1 VSQDTMSASQQPNPA
16 MPASRVSALD
26 RQIDEMYTPQSFL
39 QRAAAS
45 MVQARYP
52 VVAVVFLALIALC
65 AIFATH
71 LAPKDPNRVEIFLT
85 LKPPLSTN
93 REGDIEHVLGTDSTG
108 RDVLSRVI
116 YGARISFFVG
126 LAAVGLGG
134 GAGTIL
140 GLTAGYLGGRVDDL
154 IMRLADIQ
162 LAYPFILFAIMMLT
176 ILGEG
181 VLNLILVLGIGQ
193 WVTYARIARAETL
206 VQREREYVE
215 AVRALGATEWRIMF
229 RTILPNILTPLIVI
243 ASFNVA
249 GVILSEAS
257 LSFLGLGVPESVPT
271 WGAMLANSRNQLLS
285 GSWWLAVFPGLA
297 IMFTVVSLNILG
309 DWMRDFLD
317 PRLRGSGQ
325 GL

>member
-1 VSQDTMSASQQPNPA
+1 
-16 MPASRVSALD
+16 
-26 RQIDEMYTPQSFL
+26 
-39 QRAAAS
+39 
-45 MVQARYP
+45 MVQSRYP
-52 VVAVVFLALIALC
+52 VIAVIFISLITLC
-65 AIFATH
+65 AIFAPQ
-71 LAPKDPNRVEIFLT
+71 LAPKDPNRVEIFSV
-85 LKPPLSTN
+85 LKPPFSYNSDGELES
-93 REGDIEHVLGTDSTG
+93 ILGTDSTG
-108 RDVLSRVI
+108 RDVLSRAI
-116 YGARISFFVG
+116 FGARISFFVG

-134 GAGTIL
+134 GAGTFL
-140 GLTAGYLGGRVDDL
+140 GLTAGYLGGRVDDI
-154 IMRLADIQ
+154 IMRIADIQ

-181 VLNLILVLGIGQ
+181 VLNLVLVLGIGQ
-193 WVTYARIARAETL
+193 WVTYARIGRAETL

-249 GVILSEAS
+249 GVILAEAS

-271 WGAMLANSRNQLLS
+271 WGAMLADSRNQLLS
-285 GSWWLAVFPGLA
+285 GSWWLAVFPGIA
-297 IMFTVVSLNILG
+297 IMLTVVSLNILG
-309 DWMRDFLD
+309 DWTRDFLD

>member
-1 VSQDTMSASQQPNPA
+1 MSK
-16 MPASRVSALD
+16 SRISALD
-26 RQIDEMYTPQSFL
+26 HQIDEMYTPPSFAR
-39 QRAAAS
+39 RAFAS
-45 MVQARYP
+45 MLQARYP
-52 VVAVVFLALIALC
+52 LIAVFLISLIVLC
-65 AIFATH
+65 AIFAPQ
-71 LAPKDPNRVEIFLT
+71 LAPKDPNRVEIFAV
-85 LKPPLSTN
+85 LKPPLSIN
-93 REGDIEHVLGTDSTG
+93 QEGELEYVLGTDSTG
-108 RDVLSRVI
+108 RDVLSRAI

-126 LAAVGLGG
+126 LVAVGLGG

-140 GLTAGYLGGRVDDL
+140 GLTAGYLGGRVDDV

-162 LAYPFILFAIMMLT
+162 LAYPFILFAIMILT

-181 VLNLILVLGIGQ
+181 VLNLVLVLGVGQ

-206 VQREREYVE
+206 VQREREFVE

-249 GVILSEAS
+249 GVILAEAS

-271 WGAMLANSRNQLLS
+271 WGAMLADSRNQLLS
-285 GSWWLAVFPGLA
+285 GSWWLAVFPGVA

>member
-1 VSQDTMSASQQPNPA
+1 MSAPPDSTPTTTD
-16 MPASRVSALD
+16 SRVSALAY
-26 RQIDEMYTPQSFL
+26 QVDEMYTPQSFGR
-39 QRAAAS
+39 RAVTSMAA
-45 MVQARYP
+45 ARYP
-52 VVAVVFLALIALC
+52 VFAVIVLTLIALC
-65 AIFATH
+65 AAFAPQ
-71 LAPKDPNRVEIFLT
+71 LAPKDPNRIEIFLT
-85 LKPPLSTN
+85 LKPPLSAN
-93 REGDIEHVLGTDSTG
+93 RDGDIEFVLGSDSTG

-134 GAGTIL
+134 GSGTIL
-140 GLTAGYLGGRVDDL
+140 GLTAGYLGGRADEI
-154 IMRLADIQ
+154 IMRMADIQ
-162 LAYPFILFAIMMLT
+162 LAYPFILFAIMILT

-181 VLNLILVLGIGQ
+181 VLNLVLVLGIGQ

-249 GVILSEAS
+249 GVILAEAS

-285 GSWWLAVFPGLA
+285 GSWWLAVFPGVA
-297 IMFTVVSLNILG
+297 IMVTVVSLNILG

>member
-1 VSQDTMSASQQPNPA
+1 MSASQKPNPA
-16 MPASRVSALD
+16 TRKSRVSMLERQMDAL
-26 RQIDEMYTPQSFL
+26 YTPQSFV
-39 QRAAAS
+39 QRATSS
-45 MVQARYP
+45 MVKARYP
-52 VVAVVFLALIALC
+52 VVAVIFLTFIALC
-65 AIFATH
+65 AIFAPQ
-71 LAPKDPNRVEIFLT
+71 LAPKDPNRVDVFVT

-93 REGDIEHVLGTDSTG
+93 RQGEIEFVLGTDSAG
-108 RDVLSRVI
+108 RDVLSRVV

-126 LAAVGLGG
+126 LAAVSLGG
-134 GAGTIL
+134 GVGTLL
-140 GLTAGYLGGRVDDL
+140 GLTAGYLGGRTDDV

-181 VLNLILVLGIGQ
+181 VLNLVLVLGIGQ

-215 AVRALGATEWRIMF
+215 AVRALGATEWRIML

>member
-1 VSQDTMSASQQPNPA
+1 MSARQEHGPKPSE
-16 MPASRVSALD
+16 SRVPALD
-26 RQIDEMYTPQSFL
+26 AQLDALYQPQSFTR
-39 QRAAAS
+39 RAVAS
-45 MVQARYP
+45 MLQARYP
-52 VVAVVFLALIALC
+52 VAALLFLTLIALC
-65 AIFATH
+65 AAFAPQ
-71 LAPKDPNRVEIFLT
+71 LAPKDPNRIEIFDT
-85 LKPPLSTN
+85 LKPPLTYD
-93 REGDIEHVLGTDSTG
+93 RDGELEYVLGTDSTG

-134 GAGTIL
+134 GIGTIL
-140 GLTAGYLGGRVDDL
+140 GLTAGYLGGRTDDV

-162 LAYPFILFAIMMLT
+162 LAYPFILFAIMILT

-181 VLNLILVLGIGQ
+181 VLNLVLVLGIGQ

-206 VQREREYVE
+206 VQREREFVE

-285 GSWWLAVFPGLA
+285 GSWWLAIFPGLA
-297 IMFTVVSLNILG
+297 IMITVVSLNILG
-309 DWMRDFLD
+309 DWLRDFLD

>member
-1 VSQDTMSASQQPNPA
+1 MSEK
-16 MPASRVSALD
+16 RISALD
-26 RQIDEMYTPQSFL
+26 HQIDEMYTPQSFQ
-39 QRAAAS
+39 QRATSS
-45 MVQARYP
+45 MVKARYP
-52 VVAVVFLALIALC
+52 VVAVVFLMLIALC
-65 AIFATH
+65 AIFASQ
-71 LAPKDPNRVEIFLT
+71 LAPKDPNRIEIFVT

-93 REGDIEHVLGTDSTG
+93 REGEIEHVLGTDSSG

-116 YGARISFFVG
+116 FGARISFFVG

-181 VLNLILVLGIGQ
+181 VLNLVLVLGIGQ

-206 VQREREYVE
+206 VQREREFVE

-249 GVILSEAS
+249 GVILAEAS

-285 GSWWLAVFPGLA
+285 GSWWLAVFPGIA
-297 IMFTVVSLNILG
+297 IMLTVVSLNILG

>member
-1 VSQDTMSASQQPNPA
+1 MSASQQPKPA
-16 MPASRVSALD
+16 MSKSRISTLD
-26 RQIDEMYTPQSFL
+26 HQIDEMYQPQSFF
-39 QRAAAS
+39 QRATSS
-45 MVQARYP
+45 MVKARYP
-52 VVAVVFLALIALC
+52 VVAVIFLALIALC
-65 AIFATH
+65 AILAPQ
-71 LAPKDPNRVEIFLT
+71 LAPKDPNRVEIFDT
-85 LKPPLSTN
+85 LKPPFSYD
-93 REGDIEHVLGTDSTG
+93 REGELEYVLGTDSTG
-108 RDVLSRVI
+108 RDVFSRVI

-134 GAGTIL
+134 GVGTIL

-181 VLNLILVLGIGQ
+181 VLNLVLVLGIGQ

-215 AVRALGATEWRIMF
+215 SVRALGATEWRIMF

-285 GSWWLAVFPGLA
+285 GSWWLAVFPGVA
-297 IMFTVVSLNILG
+297 IMLTVVSLNVLG

-317 PRLRGSGQ
+317 PRLRGSGG

>member
-1 VSQDTMSASQQPNPA
+1 
-16 MPASRVSALD
+16 
-26 RQIDEMYTPQSFL
+26 
-39 QRAAAS
+39 

-52 VVAVVFLALIALC
+52 VVAIIFLTLIALC
-65 AIFATH
+65 AVFATQ
-71 LAPKDPNRVEIFLT
+71 LAPKDPNRIEIFDT
-85 LKPPLSTN
+85 LEPPLTRN
-93 REGDIEHVLGTDSTG
+93 RQGEIEYILGTDSTG

-140 GLTAGYLGGRVDDL
+140 GLTAGYLGGRVDDI

-181 VLNLILVLGIGQ
+181 VLNLVLVLGIGQ

-206 VQREREYVE
+206 VQREREFVE

-309 DWMRDFLD
+309 DWLRDFLD

>member
-1 VSQDTMSASQQPNPA
+1 MSLPPDPNPSASLSGIA
-16 MPASRVSALD
+16 ALD
-26 RQIDEMYTPQSFL
+26 YQVAEMYTPPSFAR
-39 QRAAAS
+39 RALYS
-45 MVQARYP
+45 MLQARYP
-52 VVAVVFLALIALC
+52 LIAVFVLALIALC
-65 AIFATH
+65 AIFAPQ
-71 LAPKDPNRVEIFLT
+71 LAPKDPNRVEIFAV
-85 LKPPLSTN
+85 LKPPFSRN
-93 REGDIEHVLGTDSTG
+93 SQGQIVHVLGTDSSG
-108 RDVLSRVI
+108 RDVLSRAI

-134 GAGTIL
+134 SAGTIL
-140 GLTAGYLGGRVDDL
+140 GLTAGYLGGRVDDI
-154 IMRLADIQ
+154 IMRLADLQ
-162 LAYPFILFAIMMLT
+162 LAYPFILFAIMILT

-181 VLNLILVLGIGQ
+181 ILNLVLVLGVGQ

-215 AVRALGATEWRIMF
+215 SVRALGASEWRIMF
-229 RTILPNILTPLIVI
+229 RTILPNTLTPLIVI

-249 GVILSEAS
+249 GVILAEAS

-271 WGAMLANSRNQLLS
+271 WGAMLADSRIQLLS
-285 GSWWLAVFPGLA
+285 GSWWLAVFPGVA
-297 IMFTVVSLNILG
+297 IMLTVLSINVLG

>member
-1 VSQDTMSASQQPNPA
+1 MSAPQKPNQA
-16 MPASRVSALD
+16 MTESRVSALD
-26 RQIDEMYTPQSFL
+26 RQLDEMYSPQSFV
-39 QRAAAS
+39 QRATSS
-45 MVQARYP
+45 MVKARYP
-52 VVAVVFLALIALC
+52 VVAVIFLTLIALC
-65 AIFATH
+65 AVLATQ
-71 LAPKDPNRVEIFLT
+71 LAPKDPNRVDVFVT
-85 LKPPLSTN
+85 LKPPLSMN
-93 REGDIEHVLGTDSTG
+93 REGEIEFVLGTDSAG

-116 YGARISFFVG
+116 FGARISFFVG

-134 GAGTIL
+134 GVGTIL
-140 GLTAGYLGGRVDDL
+140 GLTAGYLGGRVDDV

-181 VLNLILVLGIGQ
+181 VLNLVLVLGIGQ

-215 AVRALGATEWRIMF
+215 AVRALGATEGRIML

>member
-1 VSQDTMSASQQPNPA
+1 MSASQKPKRA
-16 MPASRVSALD
+16 MSQSRVSTLE
-26 RQIDEMYTPQSFL
+26 RQMDELYTPQTFL
-39 QRAAAS
+39 QRATSS

-52 VVAVVFLALIALC
+52 VVAIIFLMLIALC
-65 AIFATH
+65 AILAPQ
-71 LAPKDPNRVEIFLT
+71 LAPKDPNRIEIFDT
-85 LKPPLSTN
+85 LKPPLFYN
-93 REGDIEHVLGTDSTG
+93 RAGEMEYILGTDSTG

-134 GAGTIL
+134 GVGTIL
-140 GLTAGYLGGRVDDL
+140 GLTAGYLGGRVDDI

-181 VLNLILVLGIGQ
+181 VLNLVLVLGIGQ

-206 VQREREYVE
+206 VQREREFVE

-297 IMFTVVSLNILG
+297 IMFTVVSLNVLG

>member
-1 VSQDTMSASQQPNPA
+1 
-16 MPASRVSALD
+16 MPKCRVSSLE
-26 RQIDEMYTPQSFL
+26 RQFDQMYEPQSFL
-39 QRAAAS
+39 KRATTS
-45 MVQARYP
+45 MVKARYP
-52 VVAVVFLALIALC
+52 VVAIIFLILIALC
-65 AIFATH
+65 AVFAPQ
-71 LAPKDPNRVEIFLT
+71 LAPKDPNRIEIFDT
-85 LKPPLSTN
+85 LKPPFSVN
-93 REGDIEHVLGTDSTG
+93 REGEIEYILGTDSSG
-108 RDVLSRVI
+108 RDVLSRLV

-134 GAGTIL
+134 GVGTIL

-181 VLNLILVLGIGQ
+181 VLNLVLVLGIGQ
-193 WVTYARIARAETL
+193 RVTYARIARAETL
-206 VQREREYVE
+206 VQREREFVE

-229 RTILPNILTPLIVI
+229 RTIFPNILTPLIVI

-271 WGAMLANSRNQLLS
+271 WGAMLANSRNQMLS

-309 DWMRDFLD
+309 DWTRDFLD

>member
-1 VSQDTMSASQQPNPA
+1 MSAPQKPKRAMSQ
-16 MPASRVSALD
+16 SRVSTLE
-26 RQIDEMYTPQSFL
+26 RQMDELYTPQTFL
-39 QRAAAS
+39 QRATSS

-52 VVAVVFLALIALC
+52 VVAIIFLTLIALC
-65 AIFATH
+65 AIFATQ
-71 LAPKDPNRVEIFLT
+71 LAPKDPNRIEIFDT
-85 LKPPLSTN
+85 LKPPLSAN
-93 REGDIEHVLGTDSTG
+93 REGEIEYILGTDSSG
-108 RDVLSRVI
+108 RDVLSRVV

-126 LAAVGLGG
+126 LAAVGFGG

-140 GLTAGYLGGRVDDL
+140 GLTAGYLGGRVDDF

-162 LAYPFILFAIMMLT
+162 LAYPFILFAIMILT

-181 VLNLILVLGIGQ
+181 VLNLVLVLGVGQ

-285 GSWWLAVFPGLA
+285 GSWWLAIFPGLA
-297 IMFTVVSLNILG
+297 IMFTVVSLNVLG

>member
-1 VSQDTMSASQQPNPA
+1 MSAAQQPDLA
-16 MPASRVSALD
+16 KSKIRVSTLE
-26 RQIDEMYTPQSFL
+26 RQFDEMYQPQPFL
-39 QRAAAS
+39 RRATSS

-52 VVAVVFLALIALC
+52 VFAVFILVLIALC
-65 AIFATH
+65 ALFATQ
-71 LAPKDPNRVEIFLT
+71 LAPKDPNRVEIFDT
-85 LKPPLSTN
+85 LKPPLSYN
-93 REGDIEHVLGTDSTG
+93 RDGELEYVLGTDSTG
-108 RDVLSRVI
+108 RDVFSRVI

-134 GAGTIL
+134 GTGTIL
-140 GLTAGYLGGRVDDL
+140 GLTAGYLGGRVDDV

-181 VLNLILVLGIGQ
+181 VLNLVLVLGIGQ

-215 AVRALGATEWRIMF
+215 SVRALGATEWRIMF

-285 GSWWLAVFPGLA
+285 GSWWLAVFPGVA
-297 IMFTVVSLNILG
+297 IMLTVVSLNVLG

-317 PRLRGSGQ
+317 PRLRGSGG

>member
-1 VSQDTMSASQQPNPA
+1 MSVLPDSNASTAVSRISAHGFE
-16 MPASRVSALD
+16 
-26 RQIDEMYTPQSFL
+26 IDEMYTPQSFL
-39 QRAAAS
+39 RRAVSS
-45 MVQARYP
+45 MAQARYP
-52 VVAVVFLALIALC
+52 VVAVIFLALIALC
-65 AIFATH
+65 AIFAPQ
-71 LAPKDPNRVEIFLT
+71 LAPKDPNRVEIFAV
-85 LKPPLSTN
+85 LKPPMSYN
-93 REGDIEHVLGTDSTG
+93 RQGELESVLGTDSTG
-108 RDVLSRVI
+108 RDVLSRAI
-116 YGARISFFVG
+116 FGARISFSVG
-126 LAAVGLGG
+126 LVAVALGG

-140 GLTAGYLGGRVDDL
+140 GTIAGFLGGRVDDI
-154 IMRLADIQ
+154 IMRLVDIQ
-162 LAYPFILFAIMMLT
+162 LAYPFILFAIMVLT

-181 VLNLILVLGIGQ
+181 VLNLIIVLGIGQ

-215 AVRALGATEWRIMF
+215 AVRALGATEWRIML

-249 GVILSEAS
+249 GVILAEAS

>member
-1 VSQDTMSASQQPNPA
+1 MSASQQPNPA

-45 MVQARYP
+45 MLQARYP

>member
-1 VSQDTMSASQQPNPA
+1 MSASQKPKPA
-16 MPASRVSALD
+16 TSESRISALD
-26 RQIDEMYTPQSFL
+26 FQVDEMYTPPSTAR
-39 QRAAAS
+39 RALSS
-45 MVQARYP
+45 MVKARYP
-52 VVAVVFLALIALC
+52 PFAVFVLALIALC
-65 AIFATH
+65 AIFAPQ
-71 LAPKDPNRVEIFLT
+71 LATKDPNRVEIFET
-85 LKPPLSTN
+85 LKPPLTYD
-93 REGDIEHVLGTDSTG
+93 RKGEFQFILGTDSTG

-134 GAGTIL
+134 GVGTIL

-162 LAYPFILFAIMMLT
+162 LAYPFILFAIMILT

-181 VLNLILVLGIGQ
+181 VLNLVLVLGVGQ

-206 VQREREYVE
+206 VQREREFVE

-285 GSWWLAVFPGLA
+285 GSWWLAVFPGIA
-297 IMFTVVSLNILG
+297 IMLTVVSLNILG

>member
-1 VSQDTMSASQQPNPA
+1 MSAPQKPKPA
-16 MPASRVSALD
+16 RADSRISALD
-26 RQIDEMYTPQSFL
+26 RQLDELYTPQSFL
-39 QRAAAS
+39 QRATSS

-52 VVAVVFLALIALC
+52 VVAIVFLALIAIC
-65 AIFATH
+65 ALIAPQ
-71 LAPKDPNRVEIFLT
+71 LAPKDPNRVEIFDT
-85 LKPPLSTN
+85 LKPPFTYN
-93 REGDIEHVLGTDSTG
+93 REGELEYILGTDSTG
-108 RDVLSRVI
+108 RDVLSRVV

-134 GAGTIL
+134 GVGTIL

-181 VLNLILVLGIGQ
+181 VLNLVLVLGIGQ

-206 VQREREYVE
+206 VQREREFVE
-215 AVRALGATEWRIMF
+215 AVRALGATEGRIML

-309 DWMRDFLD
+309 DWLRDFLD

>member
-1 VSQDTMSASQQPNPA
+1 MSSHPNPNPA
-16 MPASRVSALD
+16 PTAKRVSALD
-26 RQIDEMYTPQSFL
+26 FQIDELYTPQSFAR
-39 QRAAAS
+39 RAITS
-45 MVQARYP
+45 MTQARYP
-52 VVAVVFLALIALC
+52 VIAVIFLTLIALC
-65 AIFATH
+65 AIFASQ
-71 LAPKDPNRVEIFLT
+71 LAPKDPNRVEIFAV
-85 LKPPLSTN
+85 LKPPLSQN
-93 REGDIEHVLGTDSTG
+93 RQGELEHVLGTDSTG
-108 RDVLSRVI
+108 RDVLSRAI
-116 YGARISFFVG
+116 FGARISFFVG
-126 LAAVGLGG
+126 LAAVALGG

-140 GLTAGYLGGRVDDL
+140 GLTAGYLGGRVDDI

-162 LAYPFILFAIMMLT
+162 LAYPFILFAIMVLT

-181 VLNLILVLGIGQ
+181 VLNLIIVLGIGQ

-206 VQREREYVE
+206 VQREREFVE

-249 GVILSEAS
+249 GVILAEAS

-271 WGAMLANSRNQLLS
+271 WGAMLADSRNQLLS
-285 GSWWLAVFPGLA
+285 GSWWLAVFPGVA
-297 IMFTVVSLNILG
+297 IMLTVVSLNVLG

>member
-1 VSQDTMSASQQPNPA
+1 MSAWPDPKTAKSA
-16 MPASRVSALD
+16 GRVSSLD
-26 RQIDEMYTPQSFL
+26 FQMEEMYEPQTFL
-39 QRAAAS
+39 QRAITS
-45 MVQARYP
+45 MSRARYP
-52 VVAVVFLALIALC
+52 VVAIIFLTLIALC
-65 AIFATH
+65 AIFAAQ
-71 LAPKDPNRVEIFLT
+71 LAPKDPNRIEIFDT
-85 LKPPLSTN
+85 LKAPLSYD
-93 REGDIEHVLGTDSTG
+93 RDGELEYILGTDSTG
-108 RDVLSRVI
+108 RDVLSRVV

-140 GLTAGYLGGRVDDL
+140 GLTAGYLGGRVDDV

-162 LAYPFILFAIMMLT
+162 LAYPFILFAIMILT

-181 VLNLILVLGIGQ
+181 VLNLVLVLGVGQ

-215 AVRALGATEWRIMF
+215 AVRALGATERRIMF

-309 DWMRDFLD
+309 DWLRDFLD

>member
-1 VSQDTMSASQQPNPA
+1 MSASPDSNPA
-16 MPASRVSALD
+16 TSANRVSALD
-26 RQIDEMYTPQSFL
+26 YQIDEMYTPQSSAR
-39 QRAAAS
+39 RAASS
-45 MVQARYP
+45 MAQARYP
-52 VVAVVFLALIALC
+52 VVAVFFLSLIALC
-65 AIFATH
+65 AIFAPQ
-71 LAPKDPNRVEIFLT
+71 LAPKDPNRVEIFSV
-85 LKPPLSTN
+85 LKPPFSYN
-93 REGDIEHVLGTDSTG
+93 RDGELEHILGTDSTG
-108 RDVLSRVI
+108 RDVLSRAI
-116 YGARISFFVG
+116 FGARISFSVG
-126 LAAVGLGG
+126 LVAVALGG

-140 GLTAGYLGGRVDDL
+140 GIMAGYFGGRVDDI
-154 IMRLADIQ
+154 IMRLVDIQ
-162 LAYPFILFAIMMLT
+162 LAYPFILFAIMVLT

-181 VLNLILVLGIGQ
+181 VLNLIIVLGIGQ

-215 AVRALGATEWRIMF
+215 AVRALGATERRIIF

-249 GVILSEAS
+249 GVILAEAS

-271 WGAMLANSRNQLLS
+271 WGAMLADSRNQLLS
-285 GSWWLAVFPGLA
+285 GSWWLAVFPGIA
-297 IMFTVVSLNILG
+297 IMLTVVSLNILG

>member
-1 VSQDTMSASQQPNPA
+1 MSASGNPNSA
-16 MPASRVSALD
+16 MSTSRVSLLD
-26 RQIDEMYTPQSFL
+26 RQLDEMYTPQSFV
-39 QRAAAS
+39 QRAKTS
-45 MVQARYP
+45 MVKARYP
-52 VVAVVFLALIALC
+52 VIAIIFLTLIALC
-65 AIFATH
+65 AIFAPQ
-71 LAPKDPNRVEIFLT
+71 LAPKDPNRIEIFDT
-85 LKPPLSTN
+85 LKPPLSVN
-93 REGDIEHVLGTDSTG
+93 REGEIEYVLGTDSSG
-108 RDVLSRVI
+108 RDVLSRVV

-181 VLNLILVLGIGQ
+181 VLNLVLVLGIGQ

-206 VQREREYVE
+206 VQREREFVE

-229 RTILPNILTPLIVI
+229 RTIMPNILTPLIVI

-309 DWMRDFLD
+309 DWTRDFLD
-317 PRLRGSGQ
+317 PRLRGTGQ

>member
-1 VSQDTMSASQQPNPA
+1 MSAAQKPDPA
-16 MPASRVSALD
+16 MSSDRVSTLD
-26 RQIDEMYTPQSFL
+26 RQFDEMYTPPTFL
-39 QRAAAS
+39 RRATAS
-45 MVQARYP
+45 MLKARYP
-52 VVAVVFLALIALC
+52 VAAIVFLTLIALC
-65 AIFATH
+65 ALFATQ
-71 LAPKDPNRVEIFLT
+71 LAPKDPNRVEIFHT
-85 LKPPLSTN
+85 LKPPLTYD
-93 REGDIEHVLGTDSTG
+93 RDGELQWALGTDSTG

-134 GAGTIL
+134 GVGTIL
-140 GLTAGYLGGRVDDL
+140 GLTAGYLGGRVDDV

-162 LAYPFILFAIMMLT
+162 LAYPFILFAIMILT

-181 VLNLILVLGIGQ
+181 VLNLVLVLGIGQ

-206 VQREREYVE
+206 VQREREFVE

-309 DWMRDFLD
+309 DWLRDFLD

>member
-1 VSQDTMSASQQPNPA
+1 MNVSPDSNASTA
-16 MPASRVSALD
+16 VSRVSALD
-26 RQIDEMYTPQSFL
+26 FQIDEMYTPQSFAR
-39 QRAAAS
+39 RAASS

-52 VVAVVFLALIALC
+52 LVAVVFITLIVLC
-65 AIFATH
+65 ALFAPQ
-71 LAPKDPNRVEIFLT
+71 LAPKNPNRVEIFAV
-85 LKPPLSTN
+85 LKPPLSYN
-93 REGDIEHVLGTDSTG
+93 RDGELEHVLGTDSTG
-108 RDVLSRVI
+108 RDVLSRTI
-116 YGARISFFVG
+116 YGARISFSVG
-126 LAAVGLGG
+126 LVAVALGG

-140 GLTAGYLGGRVDDL
+140 GLMAGFLGGRVDDI
-154 IMRLADIQ
+154 IMRLVDIQ
-162 LAYPFILFAIMMLT
+162 LAYPFILFAIMVLT

-181 VLNLILVLGIGQ
+181 VLNLVIVLGIGQ
-193 WVTYARIARAETL
+193 WVTYARIARGETL
-206 VQREREYVE
+206 VQREREFVE
-215 AVRALGATEWRIMF
+215 AARALGATEWRIMF

-249 GVILSEAS
+249 GVILAEAS

-271 WGAMLANSRNQLLS
+271 WGAMLADSRNQLLS

-309 DWMRDFLD
+309 DWTRDFLD

>member
-1 VSQDTMSASQQPNPA
+1 MSAEKEPNPA
-16 MPASRVSALD
+16 KPKSRVPPLD
-26 RQIDEMYTPQSFL
+26 QMHAPQSFI
-39 QRAAAS
+39 QRATSS
-45 MVQARYP
+45 MVKARYP
-52 VVAVVFLALIALC
+52 VVAIFFLTLIALC
-65 AIFATH
+65 AVFAPQ
-71 LAPKDPNRVEIFLT
+71 LAPKDPNRVEIRLR
-85 LKPPLSTN
+85 LNPPLSYN
-93 REGDIEHVLGTDSTG
+93 EQGQLESVLGTDAAG
-108 RDVLSRVI
+108 RDVMSRLV

-126 LAAVGLGG
+126 LAAVSFGG

-181 VLNLILVLGIGQ
+181 VLNLVLVLGIGQ

-257 LSFLGLGVPESVPT
+257 LSFLGLGVPERVPT
-271 WGAMLANSRNQLLS
+271 WGAMLANSRTELLS
-285 GSWWLAVFPGLA
+285 GSWWLAAFPGLA

-309 DWMRDFLD
+309 DWMRDFMD

>member
-1 VSQDTMSASQQPNPA
+1 MSEK
-16 MPASRVSALD
+16 RISALD
-26 RQIDEMYTPQSFL
+26 HQIDEMYTPQSFQ
-39 QRAAAS
+39 QRATSS
-45 MVQARYP
+45 MVKARYP
-52 VVAVVFLALIALC
+52 VVAVVFLMLIALC
-65 AIFATH
+65 AIFASQ
-71 LAPKDPNRVEIFLT
+71 LAPKDPNRIEIFVT

-93 REGDIEHVLGTDSTG
+93 REGEIEHVLGTDSSG

-116 YGARISFFVG
+116 FGARISFFVG

-181 VLNLILVLGIGQ
+181 VLNLVLVLGIGQ

-206 VQREREYVE
+206 VQREREFVE

-249 GVILSEAS
+249 GVILAEAS

-285 GSWWLAVFPGLA
+285 GSWWLAVFPGVA
-297 IMFTVVSLNILG
+297 IMLTVVSLNILG

-325 GL
+325 GM

>member
-1 VSQDTMSASQQPNPA
+1 MSASQKPNPA
-16 MPASRVSALD
+16 MSESRISALD
-26 RQIDEMYTPQSFL
+26 HQIDEMYTPRSFV
-39 QRAAAS
+39 QRATSS

-52 VVAVVFLALIALC
+52 VVAVFFLTLIALC
-65 AIFATH
+65 AIFAPQ
-71 LAPKDPNRVEIFLT
+71 LAPKDPNRIEIFDT
-85 LKPPLSTN
+85 LKPPLSYN
-93 REGDIEHVLGTDSTG
+93 REGELEYILGTDSTG

-116 YGARISFFVG
+116 FGARISFFVG

-134 GAGTIL
+134 GVGTIL
-140 GLTAGYLGGRVDDL
+140 GLTAGYLGGRVDDV

-181 VLNLILVLGIGQ
+181 VLNLVLVLGIGQ

-206 VQREREYVE
+206 VQREREFVE

-297 IMFTVVSLNILG
+297 IMITVVSLNVLG

>member
-1 VSQDTMSASQQPNPA
+1 MSATPA
-16 MPASRVSALD
+16 KDLPASRVSSLD
-26 RQIDEMYTPQSFL
+26 QPIDEMYTPPSAAR
-39 QRAAAS
+39 RALTS
-45 MVQARYP
+45 MLQARYP
-52 VVAVVFLALIALC
+52 IIAVVVLLLIALC
-65 AIFATH
+65 AIFATQ
-71 LAPKDPNRVEIFLT
+71 LAPKDPNRVEIFKV
-85 LKPPLSTN
+85 LKPPLSYN
-93 REGDIEHVLGTDSTG
+93 RDGELEHVLGTDSTG

-140 GLTAGYLGGRVDDL
+140 GLTAGYLGGRVDDV

-206 VQREREYVE
+206 VQREREFVE

-271 WGAMLANSRNQLLS
+271 WGAMLANSRNQLIS
-285 GSWWLAVFPGLA
+285 GSWWLAVFPGVA
-297 IMFTVVSLNILG
+297 IMLTVVSLNILG
-309 DWMRDFLD
+309 DWTRDFLD

>member
-1 VSQDTMSASQQPNPA
+1 MSASQQPNPA